1 MKWEGRERSR
11 NVNDRRGMK
20 PAMAV
25 GGGGLGVLLLALLF
39 MFLGDDKAAQQ
50 LLEQGQVG
58 VQQQQQPGDA
68 PPQDDKTREFIEVV
82 LRDTETIWDKL
93 FRESVQGGRYQPPQL
108 DIFSGST
115 QSACGTA
122 SAEVGPF
129 YCPGDRKIYIDPTF
143 FDQLARRHRAPGDF
157 AQAYVIAH
165 EVAHH
170 VQVLL
175 GFSDQVNQVRQQGS
189 KEAARQATVRLE
201 LQADFL
207 AGVWAHHAHKEYGI
221 LEEGDIAEAITAANQ
236 IGDDTLMKESIGY
249 VIPER
254 FTHGSSEQRVRWF
267 TRGLKSGD
275 LNDCQTLFDLGF
287 NELVP

>member
-1 MKWEGRERSR
+1 
-11 NVNDRRGMK
+11 MK

-189 KEAARQATVRLE
+189 KEAARQAAVRLE

-275 LNDCQTLFDLGF
+275 LNDCQTLFDLDF